1 MNNKVCFGC
10 GVKLQNT
17 DSNKKGY
24 TPKIDASY
32 CMRCFRMIHYGEN
45 AIVDTPKEVKEI
57 INKINKD
64 DKFVLF
70 LCDFLNINND
80 VIKIFKS
87 IKCKKMMIINK
98 CELMPKTINKNT
110 FASYI
115 KDNYKIKD
123 EVKLKGGTKNHGA
136 KSILEY
142 LTSHNIKSAYVLG
155 ISNSGK
161 STLINDLMDLCGTNK
176 NKIAVNRRANTT
188 LDFLRVKLNE
198 QLTIIDSPG
207 FIIKNSLDVD
217 AYNKGITAY
226 SFNIKAGDTLSLI
239 DNKYYVK
246 FDSDTKIVFYTNVD
260 ANKVVKKYYRAA
272 EGLKYCLDINN
283 YEDLVIT
290 GLGYMYIKNKCKIST
305 NIPLNYLETRSS
317 MFGGPNE

>member
-98 CELMPKTINKNT
+98 CQI
-110 FASYI
+110 
-115 KDNYKIKD
+115 
-123 EVKLKGGTKNHGA
+123 
-136 KSILEY
+136 
-142 LTSHNIKSAYVLG
+142 
-155 ISNSGK
+155 
-161 STLINDLMDLCGTNK
+161 
-176 NKIAVNRRANTT
+176 
-188 LDFLRVKLNE
+188 
-198 QLTIIDSPG
+198 
-207 FIIKNSLDVD
+207 
-217 AYNKGITAY
+217 
-226 SFNIKAGDTLSLI
+226 
-239 DNKYYVK
+239 
-246 FDSDTKIVFYTNVD
+246 
-260 ANKVVKKYYRAA
+260 
-272 EGLKYCLDINN
+272 
-283 YEDLVIT
+283 
-290 GLGYMYIKNKCKIST
+290 
-305 NIPLNYLETRSS
+305 
-317 MFGGPNE
+317 